1 MMPSREDMQKEADEA
16 KPIPKPNLEAK
27 TPAEVYPLELLVG
40 SVALRNLGVQDWIDQ
55 VEAEEEIITKS
66 KFVSGRLARV
76 VKTGDVKLVK
86 ALKYLLLLL
95 EWYLCFK
102 GTHNGSKKSRK
113 VPHTEDVVKE
123 IGWASNDLIEELP
136 ERFAEGTYVV
146 PHPGVIPPIHPPLH
160 SLFQFS
166 PANTRYMLTQPRP
179 PAFHVLKTIDS

>member
-1 MMPSREDMQKEADEA
+1 MDVMPSREDMQKEADEA

-102 GTHNGSKKSRK
+102 ATHNGFKKSRK

-123 IGWASNDLIEELP
+123 IGWASNDLVEELP

-146 PHPGVIPPIHPPLH
+146 PHPGVIPPIHPLYIL
-160 SLFQFS
+160 SFNS
-166 PANTRYMLTQPRP
+166 PPQTPG
-179 PAFHVLKTIDS
+179 IC